1 MNPIHLSLNSA
12 ECWLLEGFLSD
23 IEANEILEQLLVDI
37 DWKQDEIL
45 MFGRQVK
52 IPRLQNFMADPG
64 IQYTYSGLKMV
75 GCNWHPCIAMIKKR
89 IEEYSGYTFNAAL
102 LNLYR
107 DGNDSMGWHQ
117 DNEPELGPNPVV
129 ASLSIGAERRFLF
142 REKKLKSNVQEV
154 MLSSGSL
161 LWMGNEVQS
170 NWQHSL
176 PKTKRCQSSRINI
189 TFRQVLKAAHSS

>member
-1 MNPIHLSLNSA
+1 MNPIHISLNSA

-37 DWKQDEIL
+37 DWKQDEIF

-64 IQYTYSGLKMV
+64 TQYTYSGLTMI
-75 GCNWHPCIAMIKKR
+75 GCNWHPSIAMIKKR
-89 IEEYSGYTFNAAL
+89 IEEYSGHRFNAAL

-142 REKKLKSNVQEV
+142 REKKLKGNVQEV

-161 LWMGNEVQS
+161 LWMGNDVQN

-189 TFRQVLKAAHSS
+189 TFRQILKEAHSS